1 MRHWTHE
8 ELHALINSDSALKIK
23 SGNVHALL
31 RVNSEQKEQGKL
43 QMMELYAQA
52 THCKQINTAKEYVKK
67 VFECLRQE
75 KALGILHNQYISQ
88 KLCHSPLGNDYICF
102 CNETC

>member
-8 ELHALINSDSALKIK
+8 ELHALMDSDQALKIK
-23 SGNVHALL
+23 SDNVHALP
-31 RVNSEQKEQGKL
+31 RVSSEQKERGKL
-43 QMMELYAQA
+43 QMMELYAEA
-52 THCKQINTAKEYVKK
+52 IHCKQINIAKEYVKK

-75 KALGILHNQYISQ
+75 KTWGIFHNEYVSQ
-88 KLCHSPLGNDYICF
+88 KMCHSPLGNDYICF